1 MVQAIKQV
9 PTRGKSGSG
18 ARVRSLNDRMKKS
31 KSAAVTKADDIERY
45 KKIER
50 RDDLSGL
57 VMLQERPV
65 VVPEAELPNA
75 RFGLGNELV
84 AVRSAMGSE
93 LRTVSERLETGVLSG
108 RLAAIPDDACRDT
121 EHRRRKEDPSAAQ
134 RIGAFLD
141 SLAQNMAGRIA
152 GAPPVL
158 AEKLDDA
165 MKRLRDT
172 SASAIE
178 FARQLAE
185 RARHHLQIVE
195 PAGLNRPSRGADE
208 ERPEAVL
215 SADSQNPLAAHA
227 HDLQESPNA
236 RPEASRHPAPPM
248 PQFTMTQNDAQG
260 MTYRF
265 ASWGAGHYVR
275 LERIEG
281 SDGRAAYRMRASD
294 QKVETRLKSY
304 SEASAMPDEWSISRE
319 KDNEA

>member
-9 PTRGKSGSG
+9 STRGKSGSG
-18 ARVRSLNDRMKKS
+18 GRVRSLNDRMKKS

-65 VVPEAELPNA
+65 VVPESELLST
-75 RFGLGNELV
+75 RFGVGNERIPL
-84 AVRSAMGSE
+84 RSAMAGE
-93 LRTVSERLETGVLSG
+93 LRAVSGRLETGVLSG
-108 RLAAIPDDACRDT
+108 RLAAIPDDVCRDA
-121 EHRRRKEDPSAAQ
+121 EHPHREEAPSAAQ

-141 SLAQNMAGRIA
+141 SLAQNVSGRIA
-152 GAPPVL
+152 GAPPAL

-165 MKRLRDT
+165 MNRLRDT

-185 RARHHLQIVE
+185 RARHRLQIAD
-195 PAGLNRPSRGADE
+195 PAGLNRPSRDVDE
-208 ERPEAVL
+208 DRPGAVL
-215 SADSQNPLAAHA
+215 SADTQNPLAAHA
-227 HDLQESPNA
+227 HDLQDSQNA
-236 RPEASRHPAPPM
+236 RPETSRQPAPPM

-304 SEASAMPDEWSISRE
+304 SEASAMPDAWSISRE